1 MASYSLSNGGVR
13 RGAIS
18 ATRFGSSIAASGSS
32 YFSGSNGGV
41 RRGAISAT
49 AATSA
54 VKAEKKRKAG
64 CCSSLHG
71 GGVTGGGGG
80 AQCGARGGLSLVQ
93 PQPLLAF
100 TVLESPN
107 RPLDEHS
114 LQPYS
119 CLIFSVQLLSSL
131 PTSLCPLTLC
141 VEIVFYEDIF

>member
-1 MASYSLSNGGVR
+1 MR

-18 ATRFGSSIAASGSS
+18 ATRFGGSIAVRGGSS

-54 VKAEKKRKAG
+54 VKAEKKRKAAG

-71 GGVTGGGGG
+71 GGVTGGGDG
-80 AQCGARGGLSLVQ
+80 AQRGGLSLVQ

-131 PTSLCPLTLC
+131 PTSLCCPPHC
-141 VEIVFYEDIF
+141 VLK